1 MLWRLV
7 RSLLLLLAGAMA
19 GFAAAAAMVRS
30 WLSSHG
36 DAASDDIALVAIF
49 DGIDLESHATA
60 FRGGTIL
67 AWYGGVALDLR
78 AATLAPGARLEI
90 RAAFGGINVTVPPT
104 WRVDASATGFAGGVD
119 IATTVPADPQ
129 APTLVVRA
137 TSIFGGVAVS
147 QQQ

>member
-7 RSLLLLLAGAMA
+7 RSLLVLLAGAMA
-19 GFAAAAAMVRS
+19 GFAAAAAMMRS
-30 WLSSHG
+30 WLPSRG
-36 DAASDDIALVAIF
+36 DATSDDIALVAIF
-49 DGIDLESHATA
+49 DGIELESHATA

-67 AWYGGVALDLR
+67 AWYAGVALDLR
-78 AATLAPGARLEI
+78 GVTLAPGARLEI
-90 RAAFGGINVTVPPT
+90 RAAFAGISVTVPPT
-104 WRVDASATGFAGGVD
+104 WRVDASGTGFGGGVD
-119 IATTVPADPQ
+119 LATTEPVDPQ